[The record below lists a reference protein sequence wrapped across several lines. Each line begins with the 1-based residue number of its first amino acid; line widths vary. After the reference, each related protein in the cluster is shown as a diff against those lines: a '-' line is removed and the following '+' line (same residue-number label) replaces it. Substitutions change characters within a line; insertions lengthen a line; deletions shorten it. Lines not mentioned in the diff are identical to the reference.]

1 MEKKSIR
8 LYAVAMKE
16 HNTEQRNACLVF
28 CPNLDFMARGKMG
41 EGKSVS
47 HGKARQRYRCKICR
61 KTFSAKAG
69 TMFEGLRKPTSL
81 IVMVVTLVAYG
92 CPTQAIV
99 YAFGLDERTV
109 ASWQQR
115 AGKHCQQIHEAVVQQ
130 GQLDLQYVQ
139 ADEIRVK
146 IVCMQ
151 MTK

>member
-1 MEKKSIR
+1 
-8 LYAVAMKE
+8 
-16 HNTEQRNACLVF
+16 
-28 CPNLDFMARGKMG
+28 
-41 EGKSVS
+41 
-47 HGKARQRYRCKICR
+47 
-61 KTFSAKAG
+61 
-69 TMFEGLRKPTSL
+69 
-81 IVMVVTLVAYG
+81 VAYG